1 MNPKTIYPHTPT
13 NRFVEEF
20 DAVVMLFGVDWETR
34 ISAIYD
40 LDVGWRIVGV
50 QLGGCN
56 TGSGMVQF
64 KTAAELDPASLTQ
77 DEAHHLRDIVE
88 TIERENRG

>member
-1 MNPKTIYPHTPT
+1 MQDKTKYPSISTS
-13 NRFVEEF
+13 RFVEEF

-40 LDVGWRIVGV
+40 LDAGWRIVGV

-64 KTAAELDPASLTQ
+64 KTAAELNLSSLTQ
-77 DEAHHLRDIVE
+77 EEAQHLREIVE

>member
-1 MNPKTIYPHTPT
+1 MNSKTIYSHGAR

-77 DEAHHLRDIVE
+77 EEAQHLREIVE
-88 TIERENRG
+88 TIEREHQG

>member
-1 MNPKTIYPHTPT
+1 MQDKTKYPLISTS
-13 NRFVEEF
+13 RFVEEF

-40 LDVGWRIVGV
+40 LDVGWRIVGI

-64 KTAAELDPASLTQ
+64 KTAAELDLASLTEE
-77 DEAHHLRDIVE
+77 EAHHLRDIVE